1 MRRLR
6 KPVAL
11 LLITCMLLAVAP
23 ALPASAE
30 WTPPSTL
37 TAKSV
42 YLVNYDTGTV
52 LYSKDA
58 EKQMFPASIT
68 KIMTAILVAE
78 KFHDNL
84 DTVVTVTSDDVNAV
98 PYGSSLMGTGLK
110 AGEQI
115 TVRQL
120 LYGLLLPSGNDA
132 AIVLARVTASDGKVA
147 TFVDEMNKKAKE
159 LGCKGTHYTNPHGF
173 QDANHYSTAKDT
185 FIISKFAM
193 TDKTVGDVLSQIVS
207 TTAYSFRTNKQYYS
221 MVNVNSML
229 LSGVYY
235 YKYAKGIKTGSTDD
249 AGDCLTSYA
258 TNGSMTYYCVVLGST
273 QVDQRATGAFADSK
287 TLYDW
292 AFGNFSLKQI
302 VENNSLQTQVNLE
315 LAWNK
320 TKLKLY
326 AGEQFNALVP
336 NATDVTK
343 VQIVPKNLAPTVMA
357 PIKKGQKM
365 CTADVILDG
374 QKLGSID
381 LVSGDSVERS
391 APLYFVY
398 MVGRFF
404 GSKWFKLISAVLVA
418 LVVLVFVLGVRR
430 KRRRRFSGRKRRRGS
445 NSGSKVYKLP
455 R

>member
-235 YKYAKGIKTGSTDD
+235 YKYAKGIKTGSTDACGRLPHILCHERQHD
-249 AGDCLTSYA
+249 LLLRRARQHADCLRRQRRAQRAALFCIYGRPVFRFEMVQTHFGRA
-258 TNGSMTYYCVVLGST
+258 GGSRSACFRSRSAQKAQAQVLGA
-273 QVDQRATGAFADSK
+273 QAPARFK
-287 TLYDW
+287 
-292 AFGNFSLKQI
+292 FGQQG
-302 VENNSLQTQVNLE
+302 LQTAE
-315 LAWNK
+315 M
-320 TKLKLY
+320 
-326 AGEQFNALVP
+326 
-336 NATDVTK
+336 
-343 VQIVPKNLAPTVMA
+343 TVH
-357 PIKKGQKM
+357 I
-365 CTADVILDG
+365 
-374 QKLGSID
+374 
-381 LVSGDSVERS
+381 
-391 APLYFVY
+391 
-398 MVGRFF
+398 
-404 GSKWFKLISAVLVA
+404 
-418 LVVLVFVLGVRR
+418 
-430 KRRRRFSGRKRRRGS
+430 
-445 NSGSKVYKLP
+445 
-455 R
+455 